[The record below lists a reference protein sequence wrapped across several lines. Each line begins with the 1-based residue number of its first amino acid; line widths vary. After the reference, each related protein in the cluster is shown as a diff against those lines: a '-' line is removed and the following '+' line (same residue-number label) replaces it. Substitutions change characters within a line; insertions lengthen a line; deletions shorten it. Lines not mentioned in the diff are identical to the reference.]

1 MLQLIKILFGLGLSY
16 LLGSIPTAYI
26 AGKFYKGIDIREHG
40 SRNVGAT
47 NVFRVLGKVPGTIV
61 LVIDILK
68 GVLAVALVSSFLGL
82 ESNIF
87 YILFGMASVCGHNWT
102 VFLNFKGGKGVATSL
117 GVLIGLTIKI
127 ISIRAVLALA
137 VLIWA
142 GVFIG
147 FGYVSLA
154 SIVSVIFLPL
164 LMLVFTHS
172 FELVVLGVVF
182 CVFVVIRH
190 RPNIQRLLDGKE
202 SKVKMPFL
210 KKIVKF

>member
-210 KKIVKF
+210 KKKVYL

>member
-210 KKIVKF
+210 KK